1 MQTFRD
7 LLQVQLAQPTVL
19 TIGTFD
25 GLHRGHQSLVKQL
38 KAAAAKRQAQA
49 AVIAFHPRPKAVF
62 ASHKFGQDYLT
73 SAEERI
79 RLFEAVGI
87 DVLLL
92 IPFTLELAQ
101 ITAFDFMKLLV
112 ERLKVIELWAGHDFA
127 LGKGREGTIDK
138 LTEIGQDLGY
148 AVHEFDPFLLKDE
161 IVSSTHIRQLL
172 TQGNVRQAAH
182 LLGRYAS
189 LRSQVVQGAQRGR
202 TIGFPTANLAIP
214 AEKLLPLNGVYATFV
229 QFEGNSRRYPSVTNV
244 GVRPSFD
251 GTGERTVEVY
261 IFDFD
266 RSIYGE
272 TLTLEFVEHLRPEK
286 KFSGIHELK
295 AQIAQDATEARRIL
309 MEEVRQTSSA
319 VTP

>member
-1 MQTFRD
+1 M
-7 LLQVQLAQPTVL
+7 QVQLTEPTVL

-38 KAAAAKRQAQA
+38 KAAAARNQAQS

-62 ASHKFGQDYLT
+62 APHRFGQDYLT
-73 SAEERI
+73 SADERI
-79 RLFEAVGI
+79 RLFEAVGL
-87 DVLLL
+87 DVLLGS
-92 IPFTLELAQ
+92 PFTLELAQ
-101 ITAFDFMKLLV
+101 TSAFDFMELLV
-112 ERLKVIELWAGHDFA
+112 EHLKVIELWAGHDFA
-127 LGKGREGTIDK
+127 LGKGREGTVAK
-138 LTEIGQDLGY
+138 LMEIGQDLGY
-148 AVHEFDPFLLKDE
+148 TVHEFDPFLVKDE

-172 TQGNVRQAAH
+172 TQGDVRQASH

-214 AEKLLPLNGVYATFV
+214 TEKLLPLNGVYATFV
-229 QFEGNSRRYPSVTNV
+229 QFEGSRHRYPSVTNV

-251 GTGERTVEVY
+251 GTGERTVEAY

-295 AQIAQDATEARRIL
+295 AQIAQDAADARRIL
-309 MEEVRQTSSA
+309 AEEVRQTSGI
-319 VTP
+319 VTS